1 MRTIIEGNVNHIKTF
16 YDDREPIIL
25 WDKIAMLYFIIIISN
40 LDANRNGL
48 ETWNTQQTE
57 LDFLTLRFI
66 RYYAL
71 NVKNKRRSRW
81 LSVLP

>member
-16 YDDREPIIL
+16 YDEPIIL

-66 RYYAL
+66 RYYTL

-81 LSVLP
+81 LSVFP

>member
-16 YDDREPIIL
+16 YDEPIIL

-48 ETWNTQQTE
+48 ETWKTQQTE